1 MFFKVCSTG
10 KSSPHVQA
18 AHLAGWSATDI
29 YSSSHWG
36 LPAMPTMMAYGM
48 RSCGRISDPRTT
60 HISVSAGHGRTAV
73 LKAVRCGREMRKGW
87 RRAQTISLETDKL
100 WVNTRWWYLSDPVA
114 IQLTRRNSAKF
125 AHPEPSTVDIESPIP
140 MFANREAA
148 SSRLTNYCR
157 VMTMLD
163 DHQNSKKGKTSETMR
178 QTPDWLVGGWPTP
191 LKNMKVSWDYYSQ
204 YMEK

>member
-1 MFFKVCSTG
+1 
-10 KSSPHVQA
+10 
-18 AHLAGWSATDI
+18 
-29 YSSSHWG
+29 
-36 LPAMPTMMAYGM
+36 MPTMMAYGM

-87 RRAQTISLETDKL
+87 RRAQTISLETDRL

-140 MFANREAA
+140 MFANDEAA
-148 SSRLTNYCR
+148 SSRITVEWWPCSTTTR
-157 VMTMLD
+157 IRR
-163 DHQNSKKGKTSETMR
+163 KGKPAKQWDKR
-178 QTPDWLVGGWPTP
+178 QTDWLVVDLP
-191 LKNMKVSWDYYSQ
+191 LWKNMKVSWDYYSQ
-204 YMEK
+204 YMEKWNMFQTTHQTESLAHALLAPLLAFA